1 MAIPKT
7 SILDTESGRYMVWSS
22 DDELTKQLLRDG
34 THEKNTILLAKEII
48 NRSKFKNVLDI
59 GANIGSFAIPIAL
72 RADKSTKIYCFEVQR
87 LVWLQLCGNVFLN
100 SLENIYPRN
109 IAVSNKDGLMQIHSI
124 TDYSRCQNIGG
135 YSIDSVATSLVQRGD
150 FNQDLLGEK
159 IEVPCNR
166 IDSIH
171 ELPPACLVK
180 IDVEGHEL
188 EVVEGALEY
197 LERSGWPPI
206 MFEVWGWSW
215 YKEKKEKTFRYFQD
229 IGYESI
235 TQYCPLINSNYIAQ
249 NKNNR
254 NLKIEINSDYQAVIH
269 YRP

>member
-1 MAIPKT
+1 MTIPRT

-34 THEKNTILLAKEII
+34 THEKNTVLLAKEIVKV
-48 NRSKFKNVLDI
+48 SKNKNVLDI
-59 GANIGSFAIPIAL
+59 GENIGSFAIPIAL
-72 RADKSTKIYCFEVQR
+72 RVDKSAKIYCFEVQR
-87 LVWLQLCGNVFLN
+87 LVYLQLCGNIFLN
-100 SLENIYPRN
+100 SLENIFARN
-109 IAVSNKDGLMQIHSI
+109 IAVSNQDGLIQIPSI
-124 TDYSRCQNIGG
+124 DDYSRCQNVGG
-135 YSIDSVATSLVQRGD
+135 YSIDSVATSLGHRGD

-166 IDSIH
+166 IDSLH

-215 YKEKKEKTFRYFQD
+215 YKSKKDKTLQYFED
-229 IGYESI
+229 IGYGNI
-235 TQYCPLINSNYIAQ
+235 KQYCPLISSNYLAQ
-249 NKNNR
+249 HNGNV
-254 NLKIEINSDYQAVIH
+254 NLKIEIDTDFQSVLY